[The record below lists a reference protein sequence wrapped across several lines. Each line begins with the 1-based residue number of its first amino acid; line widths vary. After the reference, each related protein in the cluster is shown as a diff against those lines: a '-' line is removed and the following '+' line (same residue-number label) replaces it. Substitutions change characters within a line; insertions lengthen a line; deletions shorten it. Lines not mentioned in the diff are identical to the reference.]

1 MHRRALLVA
10 VAGLSGCTGLV
21 PLGGGAG
28 STGQAGGS
36 AGETGDSGNAG
47 GSQEGTATAT
57 PAGTPSDGTPSA
69 DALRRMDVPA
79 LLDRARDQ
87 TDRAV
92 DAYAGDGGS
101 LTAVTAATT
110 TFDPTPAIEH
120 LYNAQAAYEAANRQ
134 GISAE
139 QEQTIQRLRR
149 VKTLLRLAIDAQSLL
164 VQAHI
169 DLEEFVDAVEYV
181 DAESVGSIS
190 DRVATRSERATAV
203 VSELSQRRYAQSVGV
218 VDRLSRAEYDD
229 KRLQLETEAE
239 VLDRLFDALGGV
251 IEGVRLL
258 SQARRK
264 RRSGAPYAAARL
276 ARDAESRFVRGRTSL
291 DSVAGSIPPQGQGFA
306 AVAAALVAAAD
317 DRRVE
322 AREFYEGIA

>member
-21 PLGGGAG
+21 PLGGG
-28 STGQAGGS
+28 TGS
-36 AGETGDSGNAG
+36 AGQSSGAASDADDPEASG

-69 DALRRMDVPA
+69 AALRRMDVPD
-79 LLDRARDQ
+79 LLDRAREQ
-87 TDRAV
+87 TDLAV

-101 LTAVTAATT
+101 LTAVTAATDS
-110 TFDPTPAIEH
+110 FDPTPAIEH

-164 VQAHI
+164 VQAHV

-181 DAESVGSIS
+181 DAESVGSIR
-190 DRVATRSERATAV
+190 DRVASRQERATAV
-203 VSELSQRRYAQSVGV
+203 VSELSQKQYAQSVGV

-229 KRLQLETEAE
+229 KRLQLETEAQ
-239 VLDRLFDALGGV
+239 VLDRLFGALEGV

-258 SQARRK
+258 SQARGK

-276 ARDAESRFVRGRTSL
+276 ARDAETAFVRGRASL
-291 DSVAGSIPPQGQGFA
+291 DSVAGSIPPQGRGFA
-306 AVAAALVAAAD
+306 AVAAALVTAAD
-317 DRRVE
+317 DRRVD
-322 AREFYEGIA
+322 ARELYEGVA